1 MDYVDEYIFDGVY
14 VLLGEDGTVI
24 TPSGQP
30 ILQYVW
36 GKFWVNN
43 HAHVL
48 TGLNNISTNFIY
60 ILLKNINVSGAVTG
74 AVQLKI
80 NQKNLKEIKIVLPK
94 NNDLISNYSNLLDKS
109 FKKLRLISDEN
120 KVLIELRD
128 SLLPKLMSGEIRV
141 PIEEN

>member
-1 MDYVDEYIFDGVY
+1 M
-14 VLLGEDGTVI
+14 
-24 TPSGQP
+24 
-30 ILQYVW
+30 
-36 GKFWVNN
+36 
-43 HAHVL
+43 
-48 TGLNNISTNFIY
+48 
-60 ILLKNINVSGAVTG
+60 KNINVSGAVTG

-94 NNDLISNYSNLLDKS
+94 NNDLISDYSNLLDKS